1 MHCGKCSLELKS
13 KGCRKTD
20 RKLQLPRGDEAGLFP
35 SLAVARWEG
44 VGTLSAYV
52 GEKAGLGEVW
62 QTSGGAA
69 AAAAEG
75 RFGGRRSRG
84 VKTGWEGR
92 GKEDK

>member
-1 MHCGKCSLELKS
+1 MNGY
-13 KGCRKTD
+13 RKAN

-35 SLAVARWEG
+35 SLAVAPWEG

-62 QTSGGAA
+62 KTSGG
-69 AAAAEG
+69 AAAEG

-84 VKTGWEGR
+84 LKTGWEGR